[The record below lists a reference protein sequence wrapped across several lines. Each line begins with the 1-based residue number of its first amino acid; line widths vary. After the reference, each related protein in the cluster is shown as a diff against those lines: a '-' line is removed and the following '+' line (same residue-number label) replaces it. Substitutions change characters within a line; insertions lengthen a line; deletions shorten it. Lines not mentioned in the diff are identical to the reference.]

1 MDSLALQATKY
12 LELGMRQFPKEWRCY
27 WASAFVFEAA
37 GMKREALNVLSRG
50 LVAVPDYEEG
60 GKARLAMSMQQ
71 IEHMPDE
78 PLQVEEPL
86 PEQDSAVEATD
97 STVETTDSTPT
108 VALAE

>member
-1 MDSLALQATKY
+1 MK
-12 LELGMRQFPKEWRCY
+12 QFPREWRCY
-27 WASAFVFEAA
+27 WAAAFVFEAA
-37 GMKREALNVLSRG
+37 GMKQEALNVLSKG
-50 LVAVPDYEEG
+50 IVATPEYDEG
-60 GKARLAMSMQQ
+60 GRARLAMSMQQ

-86 PEQDSAVEATD
+86 PEQDSTVETSD